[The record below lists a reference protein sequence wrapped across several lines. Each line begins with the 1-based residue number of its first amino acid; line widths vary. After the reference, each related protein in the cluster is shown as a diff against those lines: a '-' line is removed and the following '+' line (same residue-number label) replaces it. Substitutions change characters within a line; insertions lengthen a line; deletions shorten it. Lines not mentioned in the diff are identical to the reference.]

1 MEEAGRSRTIM
12 DYGEGAWIKYI
23 LQFNMPTVDKSDDVK
38 MEIVN
43 MLKPIMDV
51 APRGN
56 YENHDIRF
64 ALWEYDDFWDAY
76 FIYKRNGRYNPD
88 LIELRRGL
96 RLCFKMEL
104 TRGKRMMQMGMIF
117 QPKQNI
123 IQRLITG
130 SRDKARF
137 FKSKKKEDTEQQM
150 MEEQ

>member
-1 MEEAGRSRTIM
+1 MEETGRSIGTL

-23 LQFNMPTVDKSDDVK
+23 LQFNMPTVDDASEVK
-38 MEIVN
+38 KELVN
-43 MLKPIMDV
+43 LLKPIMDV

-64 ALWEYDDFWDAY
+64 ALWDYDDFWTSY
-76 FIYKRNGRYNPD
+76 FIYTRRGRYNPD
-88 LIELRRGL
+88 LIQLQRGL
-96 RLCFKMEL
+96 RMCFKMEL
-104 TRGKRMMQMGMIF
+104 TRGKKMMQMGMIF

-123 IQRLITG
+123 VQRLISG

-137 FKSKKKEDTEQQM
+137 FKSKKKEPEEL

>member
-1 MEEAGRSRTIM
+1 MEEFDSARRLFG
-12 DYGEGAWIKYI
+12 YGDGAWIKYI
-23 LQFNMPTVDKSDDVK
+23 LQFNMPKQEHPD
-38 MEIVN
+38 E
-43 MLKPIMDV
+43 LKKELINKLTPIMDV

-56 YENHDIRF
+56 YENYDIRF
-64 ALWEYDDFWDAY
+64 ALWEFDDFWTSY
-76 FIYKRNGRYNPD
+76 FMYNRNGRYDPD
-88 LIELRRGL
+88 LIDLRRGL

-104 TRGKRMMQMGMIF
+104 TRGKKMMQMGMIF

-137 FKSKKKEDTEQQM
+137 FKSKKPPQEEPP